1 MMQGTRYTRDM
12 KKGATTDGLV
22 YHAGFPNA
30 GEDQH
35 GQNLSLDKLVI
46 QHRASTYFWR
56 LEQEILQL
64 GWKADSII
72 VVDRAAVPT
81 ATRLCVVVSDDDFVI
96 ARIKNKQFIDLSG
109 HHLDDSVQLWGV
121 ITHCVQ
127 SYL

>member
-1 MMQGTRYTRDM
+1 M
-12 KKGATTDGLV
+12 KKGATSEGLV

-56 LEQEILQL
+56 LEQEIPLL
-64 GWKADSII
+64 GWKADSIV

-81 ATRLCVVVSDDDFVI
+81 TSRLSVVVVDDDFVV
-96 ARIKNKQFIDLSG
+96 ARMRDNHFVDLSG
-109 HHLDDSVQLWGV
+109 HRLDESVLLWGV